1 MMQSALKMMQNPQMM
16 EHMKV
21 MMKDPAVKERMKRML
36 QKLGPSAAIG
46 GGAAATDD
54 EAIEAIW
61 ERMQAAL
68 ADPERLQKLSETA
81 SSEQFQSRMKQLA
94 EDPEFASWF
103 STSRSSSSSLLGDA
117 RGGLARFSAM
127 STLARWASVSC
138 AGSKRSWVRATDS
151 VRRWVARSWRTYA
164 CFTRRGPS
172 ALRRCSVPPAC

>member
-1 MMQSALKMMQNPQMM
+1 VAADPAMMQSALKMMQNPQMM

-94 EDPEFASWF
+94 EDPEFASAAGEYVDEMKEEL
-103 STSRSSSSSLLGDA
+103 SSELLAGRA
-117 RGGLARFSAM
+117 GAAGEAGLA
-127 STLARWASVSC
+127 LDDEDDDEEED
-138 AGSKRSWVRATDS
+138 AGDEE
-151 VRRWVARSWRTYA
+151 
-164 CFTRRGPS
+164 
-172 ALRRCSVPPAC
+172 